1 MSGKTK
7 FALYMTPE
15 TREKLDRWHVADGSR
30 SKTDFIEK
38 AINFYIDSLATN
50 DTGALLPTAVSSA
63 IDGRLGMFEDRMAAL
78 MFKLTVEHSMMM
90 NIIAAD
96 TNIDEVLL
104 NKLRG
109 KCVDDVKRTNGRI
122 SFGDILKFQKSV

>member
-1 MSGKTK
+1 
-7 FALYMTPE
+7 
-15 TREKLDRWHVADGSR
+15 
-30 SKTDFIEK
+30 
-38 AINFYIDSLATN
+38 
-50 DTGALLPTAVSSA
+50 
-63 IDGRLGMFEDRMAAL
+63 MAAL

>member
-63 IDGRLGMFEDRMAAL
+63 IDGRLGMFEDRIAAL

-109 KCVDDVKRTNGRI
+109 KCVNDVKRTNGRI

>member
-1 MSGKTK
+1 MSGKIK
-7 FALYMTPE
+7 FALYLTSE
-15 TREKLDRWHVADGSR
+15 TREKLERWYTADGSR

-38 AINFYIDSLATN
+38 AINFYVASLAVN
-50 DTGALLPTAVSSA
+50 DTGALLPAAITSA
-63 IDGRLGMFEDRMAAL
+63 IEGRLGMFEDRLATL
-78 MFKLTVEHSMMM
+78 LFKQTVEHSMMM

-109 KCVDDVKRTNGRI
+109 KCVDAVKRTNGRI
-122 SFGDILKFQKSV
+122 SFGDILKYQKSV

>member
-1 MSGKTK
+1 MSEKTK
-7 FALYMTPE
+7 FALYLTPE
-15 TREKLDRWHVADGSR
+15 TREKLERWHTADGSR

-38 AINFYIDSLATN
+38 AINFYVAYLAAN
-50 DTGALLPTAVSSA
+50 DTGALLPAA
-63 IDGRLGMFEDRMAAL
+63 IASVIEGRLGLFEDRLATL
-78 MFKLTVEHSMMM
+78 LFKQTVEHSMMM